1 MTELLITYQ
10 RPTALSEREL
20 SSWFV
25 ARADGLMNT
34 PAILVVEPTGALRGL
49 GAMRVAVEADS
60 RPRRARDAISALL
73 GEMRRL
79 GLRPRVIAAKT
90 REPRLAG

>member
-20 SSWFV
+20 SSWLV

-73 GEMRRL
+73 GEMRKL

-90 REPRLAG
+90 REPRFAG